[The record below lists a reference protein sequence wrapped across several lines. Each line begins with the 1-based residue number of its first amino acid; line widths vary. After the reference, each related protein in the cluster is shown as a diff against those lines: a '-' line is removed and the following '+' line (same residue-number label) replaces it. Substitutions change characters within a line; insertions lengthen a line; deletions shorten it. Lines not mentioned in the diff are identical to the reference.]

1 MVASGQTQEVTAN
14 HLVETS
20 HGRYLTAPDFA
31 YAADL
36 ILTDRGVR

>member
-1 MVASGQTQEVTAN
+1 VASGQTQDINAN
-14 HLVETS
+14 HLVEIP

-36 ILTDRGVR
+36 ILNDRGVR